1 MATRDTNAKLAG
13 IGSDA
18 VRAKT
23 GKNWTEW
30 IDALDRAGARTLA
43 HADIAALVHEKFG
56 VGPWWTQMVAVGYEQ
71 ATGKRVRMQ
80 KADGFAAGASKTLDA
95 SPAAVFKAF
104 DDSRTRAGWLDDEFT
119 IRKATK
125 PKSLRITWKD
135 GKTWLD
141 VNIHPKGTRR
151 SVVSVQHSRI
161 TSARAA
167 ERMKRYWAAALGRL
181 AIALG

>member
-1 MATRDTNAKLAG
+1 MATRDTNAKFAG

-80 KADGFAAGASKTLDA
+80 KADGFAAGASK
-95 SPAAVFKAF
+95 SM
-104 DDSRTRAGWLDDEFT
+104 
-119 IRKATK
+119 
-125 PKSLRITWKD
+125 
-135 GKTWLD
+135 
-141 VNIHPKGTRR
+141 
-151 SVVSVQHSRI
+151 QYSRI
-161 TSARAA
+161 TSAPAA

-181 AIALG
+181 AITVG